1 MPDNQKWHHSI
12 ILRLKFARQRRYSHQ
27 HTNFAVIPPKHF
39 LDAYGL
45 CPFVPRFGMRAAGS
59 SEATAKLVCGHNAS
73 SFHHRKIGYTRYM
86 IRKRKNGYYVLS
98 EKSGKNLGGPYKS
111 KEAAQ
116 KRLRQVEYF
125 KHLKG

>member
-1 MPDNQKWHHSI
+1 
-12 ILRLKFARQRRYSHQ
+12 
-27 HTNFAVIPPKHF
+27 
-39 LDAYGL
+39 
-45 CPFVPRFGMRAAGS
+45 
-59 SEATAKLVCGHNAS
+59 
-73 SFHHRKIGYTRYM
+73 M